1 MGECRKREVEEEADM
16 EVSSSDNSKTNEA
29 FDTELNLNVRTQTRS
44 MCALKI

>member
-1 MGECRKREVEEEADM
+1 MKECRKREVEEEADM
-16 EVSSSDNSKTNEA
+16 EVSSSDNSKTNDA